1 MGLSAFNFETIY
13 GYQDRCVNLTEK
25 LFHSEHGIAERA
37 FITAEGEC
45 RYRYDG
51 GTPTMLEGHLLRD
64 GAHLVLDGEL
74 QIRNFKAI
82 GDARLSVSYE
92 RK

>member
-13 GYQDRCVNLTEK
+13 CGEK
-25 LFHSEHGIAERA
+25 ISILSEKIYFSENGIAERA
-37 FITAEGEC
+37 FITSEGEC